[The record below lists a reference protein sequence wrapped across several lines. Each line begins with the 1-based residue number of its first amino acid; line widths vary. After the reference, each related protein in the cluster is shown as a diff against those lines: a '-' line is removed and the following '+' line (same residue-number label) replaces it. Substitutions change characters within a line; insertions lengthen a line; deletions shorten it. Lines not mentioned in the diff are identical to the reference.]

1 MKLDFEWDLVKATIN
16 TLKHSVSFEEASS
29 IFDAERIVVKPDSKH
44 SLIEERKLAL
54 GPSNEN
60 RLLVVVFTER
70 TPKIRIISARR
81 ANRKETEQY
90 EVFTQRH

>member
-16 TLKHSVSFEEASS
+16 TLKHSVSFEEASTV
-29 IFDAERIVVKPDSKH
+29 FDAEKILVKLDIKH

-54 GPSNEN
+54 GLSNEN

-81 ANRKETEQY
+81 ANRKEIEQY
-90 EVFTQRH
+90 ETFTKGH